1 MCSDLNKPMAERY
14 NYGNALRG
22 LYRASVDDGVNVLFR
37 GLSMNVLRSMVLNV
51 SQLAA
56 YDSFKTALLS
66 LGFFE
71 EGPLLHTAASFCA
84 GTAATIAC
92 TPVDVVK
99 SRIQNAK
106 GKGLGVSAVI
116 ADALKKD
123 GPTVFFRGFLPAWTR
138 LQPQTTLLF
147 LFFEQYK
154 VSHKRFSLSS
164 LFSVT

>member
-106 GKGLGVSAVI
+106 GKGLGVSSVI
-116 ADALKKD
+116 ADAMKKD

-154 VSHKRFSLSS
+154 VSHKSFSLSS
-164 LFSVT
+164 PFSVT